1 MKNNEKT
8 MNNRQFSAYLKN
20 KIERWDDGSIYLIKN
35 GALYPNIKSVAE
47 ELGFYFSDKDQM
59 WHLIGNRGK
68 IKGIIDD
75 YENEIDA
82 IYSMEIK
89 YFGTGKKNSPIVKV
103 LEKDKLDHKVV
114 IELMRA
120 NDWQGAYNKWGDMD
134 TESRDRITKEAYNL
148 MMEKN
153 DFPNKTLK
161 DGGNIG
167 SILDDYKNHINQ
179 TYFHLINHFKNS
191 KREKEVHLKDLSDHE
206 SVIQYMKDGSW
217 EDAYS
222 KWYSMDTASRENI
235 TNDAYV
241 LLMGKNGYPTYRKG
255 GTVKGFKYT
264 IGGL

>member
-1 MKNNEKT
+1 MKEIKKW
-8 MNNRQFSAYLKN
+8 RLS
-20 KIERWDDGSIYLIKN
+20 KN
-35 GALYPNIKSVAE
+35 GNFCYIYHNGFIYATPESNVNKSGDILDKNLSFPVVAGQFDSFDEYKLFIKEIEFKFPELNSQKIHSILIQDMPIKAE
-47 ELGFYFSDKDQM
+47 GQWNVLKLSNKANTFKNG
-59 WHLIGNRGK
+59 GK

-82 IYSMEIK
+82 IYSMEFK

-134 TESRDRITKEAYNL
+134 TASRDRITKEAYNL

-153 DFPNKTLK
+153 DFPNRTLK
-161 DGGNIG
+161 D
-167 SILDDYKNHINQ
+167 
-179 TYFHLINHFKNS
+179 
-191 KREKEVHLKDLSDHE
+191 
-206 SVIQYMKDGSW
+206 
-217 EDAYS
+217 
-222 KWYSMDTASRENI
+222 
-235 TNDAYV
+235 
-241 LLMGKNGYPTYRKG
+241 G